1 MDSVQDRVRALR
13 TRVPSG
19 DGEHRHTLDRQLSM
33 FQIFRAV
40 LLFAAVHDTGQHL
53 AWWVTATF
61 DPRESAIEGLPVEQ
75 LQSAWTRASVLR
87 SSMLPAEAGAPGE
100 SVADHDAALSI
111 ETDLDGDGRP
121 ERAVVGVFE
130 TRTGQTGRFLLILGR
145 ARAKVAWR
153 KRAVFTIVGPPG
165 FSAVDMRDGHLHWL
179 TCFECDTGCEVTRR
193 SGRFRLRCYSCC

>member
-1 MDSVQDRVRALR
+1 MHVR
-13 TRVPSG
+13 SG
-19 DGEHRHTLDRQLSM
+19 DGEHRHTLGRQLSV
-33 FQIFRAV
+33 FEILHVV
-40 LLFAAVHDTGQHL
+40 LLFAAVHGTGQHL
-53 AWWVTATF
+53 AWWLTATF

-75 LQSAWTRASVLR
+75 LQRAWTQASVLQ
-87 SSMLPAEAGAPGE
+87 SSMLPPEAGAPGE

-111 ETDLDGDGRP
+111 ETDLDGDGRR

-145 ARAKVAWR
+145 ASAKTAWR
-153 KRAVFTIVGPPG
+153 KRAVFTIAGPPG
-165 FSAVDMRDGHLHWL
+165 FSAIAMRNGHIQWV